1 MIHQAGWRNEPRTN
15 LFTLKDRGL
24 ILRMKQKGVNIRP
37 WNFYFL
43 DYYIVLTWFDKSKKK
58 RSIIYKY
65 THLDAYTASY
75 VIKNEISINRI
86 T

>member
-37 WNFYFL
+37 
-43 DYYIVLTWFDKSKKK
+43 
-58 RSIIYKY
+58 
-65 THLDAYTASY
+65 
-75 VIKNEISINRI
+75 
-86 T
+86 